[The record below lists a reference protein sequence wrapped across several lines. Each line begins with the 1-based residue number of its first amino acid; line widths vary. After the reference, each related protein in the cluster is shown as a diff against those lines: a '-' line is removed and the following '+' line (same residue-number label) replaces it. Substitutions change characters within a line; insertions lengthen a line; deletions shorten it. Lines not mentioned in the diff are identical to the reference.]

1 MLLARFSSGLLIFQ
15 DLAGESLG
23 RGLDA
28 EGGAVRRE
36 GLGDPFPRGVWGLF
50 VPLLWE
56 SVRQG
61 CCCGSTRCLNNNN
74 KKIKKPSVATE
85 FN

>member
-23 RGLDA
+23 RELDA

-50 VPLLWE
+50 VPLPWE
-56 SVRQG
+56 SGRQG
-61 CCCGSTRCLNNNN
+61 CCCGSTRGLNN
-74 KKIKKPSVATE
+74 KKNDLKSPA
-85 FN
+85 